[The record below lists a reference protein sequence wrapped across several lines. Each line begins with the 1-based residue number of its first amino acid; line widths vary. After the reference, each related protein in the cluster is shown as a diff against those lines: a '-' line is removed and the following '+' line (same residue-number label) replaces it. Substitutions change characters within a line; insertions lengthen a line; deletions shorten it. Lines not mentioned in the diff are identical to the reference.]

1 MNQILDFNDEN
12 NILNQKEEKQKVVKQ
27 PKNNINVEAK
37 VSNNNHFNNGFNNNV
52 NNLNDI
58 NMQNQYNPNIQNTE
72 KPELEFSGLSNMNIG
87 SKKVKKENAKTTLKV
102 FTIIMILFAML
113 LSLYAVYSLIQNK
126 KIQETNNALNPKESI
141 KINIEEVNGK
151 IKFSVNSENEIDKIV
166 YSWND
171 DIEKEQLIQGEGRKE
186 IVQENIEIPKGD
198 NRFKVNVIDK
208 KGNKKFAE
216 KEFKQ
221 AKGND
226 INKPVI
232 NFKLNG
238 NLIELDITDDV
249 EIQDV
254 KYKWEDETD
263 EKTAVPPN
271 DNKKQLKLQFTTKEG
286 ERVLKVTATDTS
298 GNSETVRKNFV
309 GLSTPKIKLSQTSD
323 RTSLEIEVEHSVG
336 ISKVEY
342 SINGKQY
349 KREYQ
354 KNDPNNK
361 KVVITQLLDIGD
373 NVIQVRAQSVEGIDT
388 PLETGNANRPA
399 QTQRQVQPPSG
410 IQNRGQDGS
419 VAPQLPNLVTN

>member
-27 PKNNINVEAK
+27 PKNNAEQIM
-37 VSNNNHFNNGFNNNV
+37 NNQNNF
-52 NNLNDI
+52 
-58 NMQNQYNPNIQNTE
+58 NMQNQYNQYNPYNPYNQNIPIEE
-72 KPELEFSGLSNMNIG
+72 KPELEFPGLSSMDLG
-87 SKKVKKENAKTTLKV
+87 GKKAKKENAKTLLKV
-102 FTIIMILFAML
+102 FTIIMILFAMA
-113 LSLYAVYSLIQNK
+113 LSIYAVYSLIQNK
-126 KIQETNNALNPKESI
+126 KLQETNNALNPKETI
-141 KINIEEVNGK
+141 KINIEEINGK
-151 IKFSVNSENEIDKIV
+151 IKFSINSENEIDKVV
-166 YSWND
+166 YLWND

-198 NRFKVNVIDK
+198 NRFKVSVIDK

-249 EIQDV
+249 GIQDV
-254 KYKWEDETD
+254 KYKWEDETE